1 MTHIRSIVL
10 IAVIGG
16 TILAGWTGVAAARQI
31 EQQTVSPAATHAVTA
46 QPPASAPVDDDDPT
60 VAILFAAGA
69 VLLFAA
75 GTAGY
80 AYRARTS
87 RGAIA

>member
-1 MTHIRSIVL
+1 MTHIRNIVL

-16 TILAGWTGVAAARQI
+16 TILAGWTSAATARPI
-31 EQQTVSPAATHAVTA
+31 GDQTVSPATPAVTA
-46 QPPASAPVDDDDPT
+46 QPPASAPGDNGDPT
-60 VAILFAAGA
+60 LPIVFAAGAVFLFAAGA
-69 VLLFAA
+69 
-75 GTAGY
+75 AGY